1 MSAWIAV
8 IAVGIGSLIFRIVP
22 LAFADRLVGMTHL
35 DRVLRHAGT
44 AAVAAMAASSLDRA
58 ATTIYVPGLAVAA
71 GVGLWLTLRGKSM
84 LTVVAMGLAL
94 YLVIGDGL
102 DRLV

>member
-8 IAVGIGSLIFRIVP
+8 IAVGVGSLVFRIVP
-22 LAFADRLVGMTHL
+22 LAFADRLIGMTGV

-58 ATTIYVPGLAVAA
+58 AVTSHVPALIVATA
-71 GVGLWLTLRGKSM
+71 VGLVLTLRGKSM
-84 LTVVAMGLAL
+84 LTVVAVGLAL
-94 YLVIGDGL
+94 YLVIADGL
-102 DRLV
+102 DFLL

>member
-8 IAVGIGSLIFRIVP
+8 IAVGLGSLVFRIVP
-22 LAFADRLVGMTHL
+22 LAFADRLVGMTGV

-58 ATTIYVPGLAVAA
+58 AVTSHVPALFVAA
-71 GVGLWLTLRGKSM
+71 GVGLVLTLRGKSM
-84 LTVVAMGLAL
+84 LTVVAVGLGL
-94 YLVIGDGL
+94 YLLIADGVDSL
-102 DRLV
+102 L

>member
-8 IAVGIGSLIFRIVP
+8 IAVGVGSLVFRIVP
-22 LAFADRLVGMTHL
+22 LAFADRLVGMTGV

-58 ATTIYVPGLAVAA
+58 ATTNYVPAVIVAA
-71 GVGLWLTLRGKSM
+71 GVGLVLTLRGKSM
-84 LTVVAMGLAL
+84 LTVVAVGLVL
-94 YLVIGDGL
+94 YLVIADGL
-102 DRLV
+102 DFLL

>member
-8 IAVGIGSLIFRIVP
+8 LAVGVGSLIFRIVP
-22 LAFADRLVGMTHL
+22 LAFADRLVGMARL

-58 ATTIYVPGLAVAA
+58 ATVTYVPALVVAVA
-71 GVGLWLTLRGKSM
+71 VGLWLTLRGKSM
-84 LTVVAMGLAL
+84 LTVVAVGLAL
-94 YLVIGDGL
+94 YVVLGDGL
-102 DRLV
+102 DSLL

>member
-8 IAVGIGSLIFRIVP
+8 IAVGVGSLIFRIVP
-22 LAFADRLVGMTHL
+22 LAFADRLVGMTGV

-58 ATTIYVPGLAVAA
+58 TVTGHVPALFIAA
-71 GVGLWLTLRGKSM
+71 GVGLVLTLRGKSM
-84 LTVVAMGLAL
+84 LTVVAVGLAL
-94 YLVIGDGL
+94 YLLIADGVDFL
-102 DRLV
+102 L